1 MTVDLWL
8 VRHGQTDWN
17 LAGRFQGQADPGLNE
32 TGRHQAA
39 LLAARLAG
47 RPFDA
52 LYSSDLL
59 RARETADRLA
69 DELGLPVHLDARLRE
84 VNHGEWDGLL
94 RAEIEAR
101 FPQDWSE
108 RRRSPLTARPP
119 GGETVLEVAERV
131 QDVAADIARLHPRG
145 EVLVVGHGLTLA
157 VLACLSLCRPLAG
170 VHERIPPNAEP
181 TVVTWPPG

>member
-1 MTVDLWL
+1 MSAHLWL

-17 LAGRFQGQADPGLNE
+17 ITGRFQGQADPGLNE
-32 TGRHQAA
+32 AGRLQASQ
-39 LLAARLAG
+39 LAARLAG

-69 DELGLPVHLDARLRE
+69 AELGLPVRLDARLRE

-94 RAEIEAR
+94 AAEIEAR
-101 FPQDWSE
+101 FPLDWSE

-119 GGETVLEVAERV
+119 GGETVLEVADRV

-157 VLACLSLCRPLAG
+157 VLACLSLGRPLDG
-170 VHERIPPNAEP
+170 VHDRIPPNAEP
-181 TVVTWPPG
+181 TVVAWPPG